1 MVKLAGVC
9 IILLGCTGVGYS
21 IVQERKQ
28 ELINCAQ
35 WQRILAIMENEMAFQ
50 KASIH
55 EICFRIS
62 RHSSVTAGNRDFFL
76 KIAEEME
83 DNKGQTLGDT
93 WKREMQLHLKHVK
106 LPENMKKELSFL
118 GEKLC
123 YEDVGM
129 QRKVIKML
137 EEELEQIRTDRAQE
151 DEKRN
156 KVTMCMGIMTGLLIT
171 IILF

>member
-28 ELINCAQ
+28 ELVNCAQ

-62 RHSSVTAGNRDFFL
+62 RHLSIASDNQHFF
-76 KIAEEME
+76 KKVAEEME
-83 DNKGQTLGDT
+83 ENKGQTLGDI
-93 WKREMQLHLKHVK
+93 WKKEMQHHLKHVK
-106 LPENMKKELSFL
+106 IPESMKKELIFL

-129 QRKVIKML
+129 QRRVIKML
-137 EEELEQIRTDRAQE
+137 EEELEHIRTDRAQE
-151 DEKRN
+151 DEKKNR
-156 KVTMCMGIMTGLLIT
+156 VTMCMGIMTGLLIT